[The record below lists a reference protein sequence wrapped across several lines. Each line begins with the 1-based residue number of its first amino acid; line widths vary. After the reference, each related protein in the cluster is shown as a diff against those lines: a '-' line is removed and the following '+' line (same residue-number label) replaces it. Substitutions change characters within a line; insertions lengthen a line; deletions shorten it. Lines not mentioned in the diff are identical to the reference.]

1 MADETLRG
9 VELAH
14 RYADL
19 EDVRLHY
26 VEAGEGPLVVL
37 LHGFPQ
43 FWYEWRHQIP
53 ALAEAGFRVVAPDM
67 RGYNLSDKPSRVS
80 DYRVELLARD
90 VERLILT
97 CGEQT
102 AAVVGHDWGAI
113 VAWIAAMRH
122 PGRVGRLAI
131 LNVPHPARF
140 LDGLLSPLQLLRSS
154 YMFFFQIP
162 WLPEEVIR
170 AGDFALLRSAL
181 RGDPVRSGAFIAKDV
196 ERYVRAMARPGAL
209 TASLNY
215 YRALLRN
222 PWETRALLERI
233 EAPVL
238 VIWGERDRYLSRRL
252 AEPPPLWVPNLLRVE
267 RLADASHWVAEDR
280 PQEVNALLLDFLR
293 SPILPPSRANFP
305 SSYFTPWWS
314 QPGRGKWLQSS

>member
-1 MADETLRG
+1 MNDETLRG
-9 VELAH
+9 VKLAH

-19 EDVRLHY
+19 GDVRLHY

-53 ALAEAGFRVVAPDM
+53 ALVEAGFRVVAPDM
-67 RGYNLSDKPSRVS
+67 RGYNLSDKPPGVRS
-80 DYRVELLARD
+80 YRVELLARD
-90 VERLILT
+90 VARLILA
-97 CGEQT
+97 CGEQP

-113 VAWIAAMRH
+113 VAWIAAMRY
-122 PGRVGRLAI
+122 PRRVGRLAI

-140 LDGLLSPLQLLRSS
+140 LDGLLCPRQLLRSS

-162 WLPEEVIR
+162 RLPEAVIR

-181 RGDPVRSGAFIAKDV
+181 HRDPVRPGTFAAEDI
-196 ERYVRAMARPGAL
+196 ERYVQAMAQPGAL
-209 TASLNY
+209 TATLNY

-222 PWETRALLERI
+222 PRKTRALLKRI

-238 VIWGERDRYLSRRL
+238 VIWGERDRFLSRRL
-252 AEPPPLWVPNLLRVE
+252 AEPPPLWVPNLLRLQ
-267 RLADASHWVAEDR
+267 RLPNASHWVAEDR
-280 PQEVNALLLDFLR
+280 PQEVNALLLEFLC
-293 SPILPPSRANFP
+293 SPISALPR
-305 SSYFTPWWS
+305 
-314 QPGRGKWLQSS
+314 